1 MLTHCSC
8 LLYNKEM
15 ERWEAMK
22 VFLRVAELTSFT
34 KAAESL
40 GLPKASVSAAVAQL
54 ESLTG
59 AQLLQRTTRRVTVTL
74 DGQAFYERCRDLL
87 SDAEE
92 VESMF
97 RGGADLQGR
106 LRVDMPS
113 GLAKR
118 LIFPML
124 PEFLRSHPRLELEL
138 SSTDR
143 QVDLIAEGFD
153 CVLRVGPPGDPSL
166 MVRPLGELPIIN
178 CASPDYLERFGT
190 PHSLEDLASH
200 HLVHYAPRLG
210 ARPMG
215 FEYREGDG
223 YKTREMA
230 GPVTVNN
237 SDAYRLACLA
247 GMGIIQVPTLGVR
260 DDLLQGSLLE
270 ILPDLVAE
278 PMPVSLVY
286 PQRRHLSRRV
296 KAFMD
301 WVETTLRKDMDS
313 VRSGEFDPVR

>member
-1 MLTHCSC
+1 MRI
-8 LLYNKEM
+8 Y
-15 ERWEAMK
+15 
-22 VFLRVAELTSFT
+22 LRVAELASFT
-34 KAAESL
+34 RAADSL

-59 AQLLQRTTRRVTVTL
+59 AQLLQRTTRKVTVTL
-74 DGQAFYERCRDLL
+74 DGQAFYERCRELL
-87 SDAEE
+87 ADAEE

-106 LRVDMPS
+106 LRIDMPS

-124 PEFLRSHPRLELEL
+124 PEFMQAHPRLELEI

-143 QVDLIAEGFD
+143 QVDVIGEGFD
-153 CVLRVGPPGDPSL
+153 CVLRVGSPGDPSL
-166 MVRPLGELPIIN
+166 MQRPLGELPILN
-178 CASPDYLERFGT
+178 CASPDYLRRFGH
-190 PHSLEDLASH
+190 PQSLEDLASH
-200 HLVHYAPRLG
+200 HLVHYTPRLG
-210 ARPMG
+210 ARPLG
-215 FEYREGDG
+215 FEYRVGDG
-223 YKTREMA
+223 YQVVAMG

-247 GMGIIQVPTLGVR
+247 GMGIIQVPFLGVR
-260 DDLLQGSLLE
+260 DDLAQGTLVE
-270 ILPDLVAE
+270 VLPHLVAE

-301 WVETTLRKDMDS
+301 WVEATLRKDMDEMAP
-313 VRSGEFDPVR
+313 GEFDPAR